1 MIQDYQA
8 ALALIH
14 GRPRFGKAETLTRM
28 QALLTLLGNPQDQ
41 LQYVH
46 VTGTNGKGSV
56 SRMTE
61 QILSAHGLRVGL
73 YTSPFIMRF
82 NERIQINHVNISD
95 ADLVRWVQKLEPLLA
110 QLDAQAADG
119 PTEFETITA
128 LMFAYFAE
136 QKVDIVV
143 LEVGIGGL
151 LDSTNIIQS
160 KLVSVI
166 TTVAFDHQ
174 KLLGNTLTAIATQKA
189 GIIKG
194 PRHPTVVGR
203 LPVEALQVI
212 AHKTKQLKILD
223 HDFWLEH
230 VQKDANGYFKFDF
243 VNQHGL
249 KLTNLILN
257 LKGTYQ
263 LGNSAVA
270 IMTAQ
275 LALQALNIELKP
287 AAVQAALQ
295 NVTWPGRFE
304 YLQQQPPVVIDGAH
318 NLAGV
323 NSLLDTLKQQPAK
336 HIEIIMGVLTD
347 KDYPAMLKRLKTDSR
362 VHLTVV
368 AFAAPNQRQVVQPNN
383 NNMEAAV
390 DATAVDFEQAYAAL
404 QPLPTD
410 TLVVFTGSLYFISAV
425 RQAFITKKT
434 SKIR

>member
-14 GRPRFGKAETLTRM
+14 GRPRFGKAETMTRM

-46 VTGTNGKGSV
+46 ITGTNGKGSV

-61 QILSAHGLRVGL
+61 QILSAHGLQVGL
-73 YTSPFIMRF
+73 YTSPFIVRF
-82 NERIQINHVNISD
+82 NERIQINHTNISD
-95 ADLVRWVQKLEPLLA
+95 DDLVRWVQKLEPLLA
-110 QLDAQAADG
+110 QLDAQVTGG

-136 QKVDIVV
+136 QKVDVVV
-143 LEVGIGGL
+143 LEVGIGGV

-160 KLVSVI
+160 KLVSVV

-194 PRHPTVVGR
+194 PAHPTVVGR
-203 LPVEALQVI
+203 LPDEALQVI
-212 AHKTKQLKILD
+212 DRKTKCLKILD
-223 HDFWLEH
+223 RDFWLEQ
-230 VQKDANGYFKFDF
+230 VQQEANGNFIFDF
-243 VNQHGL
+243 VNQHGV
-249 KLTNLILN
+249 KLTNLNLN
-257 LKGTYQ
+257 LRGNYQ
-263 LGNSAVA
+263 LENSAVA

-275 LALQALNIELKP
+275 LALQALNIDLKP
-287 AAVQAALQ
+287 AAVQVALQ

-304 YLQQQPPVVIDGAH
+304 YLQQQPSVVIDGAH

-323 NSLLDTLKQQPAK
+323 KGLLDSLQQLPAR

-347 KDYPAMLKRLKTDSR
+347 KDYPAMLMQLKTDPR

-368 AFAAPNQRQVVQPNN
+368 DFAAPNQRQAVQPNN
-383 NNMEAAV
+383 LETLV
-390 DATAVDFEQAYAAL
+390 DATAADFEQAYAAL
-404 QPLPTD
+404 QPLPSD
-410 TLVVFTGSLYFISAV
+410 TAVVFTGSLYFISAV
-425 RQAFITKKT
+425 RQAFVAKKF